1 MRACRGDSF
10 DLEGSD
16 PDALDGFRLLG
27 RVFKQRR
34 HRLGMTQHTLELVSG
49 VDQTVISRLETGR
62 LRGIRWSRLAK
73 IVAALGGIGESDPP
87 PRWWVKG
94 LPPPYL

>member
-1 MRACRGDSF
+1 MPWDSF
-10 DLEGSD
+10 DLVGSD
-16 PDALDGFRLLG
+16 PDALDGFRLIG
-27 RVFKQRR
+27 RLFQRRR
-34 HRLGMTQHTLELVSG
+34 HRLGMSQQMLELVSG

-73 IVAALGGIGESDPP
+73 VVAALGGIVESDPP
-87 PRWWVKG
+87 PRWWMDG